1 MISDSAKTDIHAII
15 ASYGPR
21 HRMGEKQEAMLAVVL
36 KRYPYLTRKNVID
49 FINNRRA
56 AIRKASAV

>member
-15 ASYGPR
+15 ASYGTR